1 MRSDRWFFSGIAVL
15 MVAINVAGFVPALID
30 PGSRTVPLPLTPLV
44 LAHAVVGVAWL
55 LLFLVQTVLVAAN
68 RTAAHRRLGI
78 AGVGLA
84 AALVVVTWMA
94 LIEFAQRGYDLSG
107 DLVPRGTRVDPVAG
121 FAALNGIVL
130 FGALVALALW
140 YRKRPDVHKRLM
152 ALAMLGAL
160 VGAPVLHLLNHWPT
174 LRPLAA
180 PLSAGIGL
188 LLPALVPIYDRVS
201 RGSVHPASM
210 WGTLG
215 VLAWDAVFFG
225 FVPTTEGWRHFTA
238 WLVK

>member
-1 MRSDRWFFSGIAVL
+1 VRSDRWFFGGVAVL
-15 MVAINVAGFVPALID
+15 TILINVAGFMPALID
-30 PGSRTVPLPLTPLV
+30 ASSRTVPLPLTPGV
-44 LAHAVVGVAWL
+44 VAHAVVCVAWL
-55 LLFLVQTVLVAAN
+55 LLFLAQTTLVAAN
-68 RTAAHRRLGI
+68 RTAAHRRLGV

-107 DLVPRGTRVDPVAG
+107 DLVARGTRVDPAAG
-121 FAALNGIVL
+121 FAALNSIVL
-130 FGALVALALW
+130 FGALVALAVW

-152 ALAMLGAL
+152 ALAMLGAV
-160 VGAPVLHLLNHWPT
+160 VGAPILHLLNHWPM

-180 PLSAGIGL
+180 PLAAGIGL

-201 RGSVHPASM
+201 RGRVHPASM

-225 FVPTTEGWRHFTA
+225 FVPTTEGWRYFTA